1 MKSQTKCPHCR
12 LPMTLSY
19 DPSGNPQ
26 LFYDTDEWRRRCKR
40 LDLGS
45 PAFCL
50 VEPPA
55 DPNS

>member
-1 MKSQTKCPHCR
+1 
-12 LPMTLSY
+12 MTLSY

-40 LDLGS
+40 LGLGS

-50 VEPPA
+50 VEPPS